1 MDTRGLRI
9 RDGIRGFLAG
19 NPYDFGAL
27 SDLYALAVNYGRDD
41 DESRLLVAFVLEQS
55 LAAISGGVATAE
67 ELWGWRDLI
76 GRCHL
81 FQAHYRVDSYFQYLE
96 WGRDLDKRFY
106 LPRRRALGP
115 VVAALQDIFDDNLDI
130 LTLSTPPGIGKTTTI
145 GFFMSMQM
153 GLYPERFNLISA
165 HSDKLTYSM
174 FEGVHS
180 VLTDPDYLWADIFPG
195 VQIESKSVKNETIN
209 LGRPKR
215 FKTLT
220 CRSIDGTLT
229 GATRFNNLM
238 IADDLVS
245 GIEEALSIDRMNKL
259 WEKVTNDLRSRGEG
273 QNIKEIYVATRWSIH
288 DPIGRLERRY
298 GDTGRFRSVVAPA
311 LDENDESNFDFDY
324 GLGFTTAYYHDL
336 RSTMDDLSWRA
347 LYMNEP
353 VEREGLLFDE
363 SELRRYYE
371 LPEAAPDAIIGVCDT
386 KDRGKDYGFMPVAY
400 VYGEDYYIEDCV
412 CDNGLPEKVEAKF
425 VDLLLRHKVQACR
438 FESNAAGGRVA
449 DKVNNEVKVR
459 GGSTHITKK
468 YTTANKETKII
479 VNSHWVKTH
488 CLFRDTSKIAPRSD
502 YAVMMRLLLGY
513 TQTGKNPSDDVPD
526 GMAMLAE
533 FATTFLSQKVH
544 IFQRPI

>member
-1 MDTRGLRI
+1 
-9 RDGIRGFLAG
+9 
-19 NPYDFGAL
+19 
-27 SDLYALAVNYGRDD
+27 
-41 DESRLLVAFVLEQS
+41 
-55 LAAISGGVATAE
+55 
-67 ELWGWRDLI
+67 
-76 GRCHL
+76 
-81 FQAHYRVDSYFQYLE
+81 
-96 WGRDLDKRFY
+96 
-106 LPRRRALGP
+106 
-115 VVAALQDIFDDNLDI
+115 
-130 LTLSTPPGIGKTTTI
+130 
-145 GFFMSMQM
+145 
-153 GLYPERFNLISA
+153 
-165 HSDKLTYSM
+165 
-174 FEGVHS
+174 
-180 VLTDPDYLWADIFPG
+180 
-195 VQIESKSVKNETIN
+195 
-209 LGRPKR
+209 
-215 FKTLT
+215 
-220 CRSIDGTLT
+220 
-229 GATRFNNLM
+229 
-238 IADDLVS
+238 
-245 GIEEALSIDRMNKL
+245 
-259 WEKVTNDLRSRGEG
+259 
-273 QNIKEIYVATRWSIH
+273 
-288 DPIGRLERRY
+288 
-298 GDTGRFRSVVAPA
+298 
-311 LDENDESNFDFDY
+311 
-324 GLGFTTAYYHDL
+324 
-336 RSTMDDLSWRA
+336 MDDLSWRA